1 MSKIYLRPCAFIETP
16 VGFDGQAD
24 RLAGSMVYFSA
35 VEAIQ
40 TDNGRRVAKALVP
53 LRELGAY
60 LASLPERLASS
71 ARAQFSN
78 LTSARPALKMGART
92 IPLDQPRVMGI
103 LNCTPDSFSD
113 GGKYDGDADAAA
125 AFGGAMA
132 AAGAAIID
140 VGGESTRPGAG
151 LVWEGDE
158 IKRTQ
163 PVIEKLATAGHA
175 VSIDTR
181 KAAVMEAAL
190 SAGATMINDISALLY
205 DDRALEVARSSDC
218 PIVLMHAPSQGSD
231 PHKSDGYKDVLIE
244 VYDWLEARVEALV
257 AAGIA
262 HERLLIDPGI
272 GFGKSLADNLTLIN
286 NLSLFHGIGCPVF
299 FGASR
304 KRMIGALSNEAAA
317 DQRLGGSIFLAMK
330 AVDQGAHIVRVHDVP
345 ETVQAIHVW
354 RGLRDSALSAIG

>member
-1 MSKIYLRPCAFIETP
+1 VSNIYLRPCAFIETP
-16 VGFDGQAD
+16 VGFDGQAA
-24 RLAGSMVYFSA
+24 RLAGTMLYFSA
-35 VEAIQ
+35 VEAIR
-40 TDNGRRVAKALVP
+40 TDNGKRTSKALVP
-53 LRELGAY
+53 LAELDAH
-60 LASLPERLASS
+60 LASLPDALA
-71 ARAQFSN
+71 ARAKAQFSN
-78 LTSARPALKMGART
+78 MTTGRAALKMGART

-113 GGKYDGDADAAA
+113 GGKHDGDPDAAA
-125 AFGGAMA
+125 QLGGAMA

-140 VGGESTRPGAG
+140 VGGESTRPGAQ

-158 IKRTQ
+158 VKRTQ
-163 PVIEKLATAGHA
+163 PVIAKLAASGHA

-190 SAGATMINDISALLY
+190 ASGAAMINDISALLY
-205 DDRALEVARSSDC
+205 DDRALDVAKASDC
-218 PIVLMHAPSQGSD
+218 PIILMHAPSQSSD
-231 PHKSDGYKDVLIE
+231 PHKSDGYAEALFD
-244 VYDWLEARVEALV
+244 VYDWLEARIEALV

-262 HERLLIDPGI
+262 RERLLIDPGI
-272 GFGKSLADNLTLIN
+272 GFGKSLADNLVLIN
-286 NLSLFHGIGCPVF
+286 NLSLFHGIGCPIL

-317 DQRLGGSIFLAMK
+317 DQRLGGSIYLAMK
-330 AVDQGAHIVRVHDVP
+330 AVEQGGHIVRVHDVP